1 MSGLREHIDEL
12 ERRNGIPS
20 DSILLRKIYI
30 KLGKDPNKARKSDAG
45 NFSKMINGD
54 RKLSIEYAVALESI
68 FNVNLDYLLNGS
80 NQYKSF
86 ANRGL
91 EYTAYQDSLELYR
104 KLYNETDSDGN
115 RIFGNYDEYQQTIVN
130 YIIKYHSLN
139 GIIFMFQ
146 NGLVKF
152 QAWQNRFN
160 FSEGLWFDGG
170 SEQQFELIKMIF
182 EIDDAEMFANTFD
195 FEAAFNVYD
204 TSNYVLFSDAFIK
217 LCLDS
222 KNIFNYL
229 IKWHKVDLKLMNP
242 HLGNHDYST
251 NEMYTCHAFLNY
263 MIKYAIANAYE
274 YHDKLIEMLKNANNN
289 NYHVVNH
296 IKNEIGLHS
305 LNQLKVMENG
315 YVVDGMCRLAI
326 IATYDLPIDPDLDED
341 IKRRIKDLMTYA
353 NQITFNDSYNWDG
366 TLKVQWLRQGDM
378 ILRKSSN
385 NPVEYEMLDKMRKS
399 GFDGVPKL
407 VSSENLV
414 DKFEYIDG
422 CNAKSIINLPNG
434 WLSMI
439 ATYLKEFHSIC
450 KNELHGKVYCHNSLS
465 TKNIIFDSENS
476 EIKAIVDWKDCSIGE
491 ETDDLICVIVN
502 WIGLDD
508 KNYLSPREKKLELIE
523 YFINEY
529 GADDSIKNNFGN
541 KIIDFL
547 NSTIAKLDK
556 TERLYVDKF
565 YKYKESLIFVELY
578 LDDLNNL

>member
-1 MSGLREHIDEL
+1 MSGLRERIYEL

-30 KLGKDPNKARKSDAG
+30 KLGKDPNEARKSDAG

-86 ANRGL
+86 TNRGL

-139 GIIFMFQ
+139 GIRFMFQ

-160 FSEGLWFDGG
+160 FSEGLWLDGG

-222 KNIFNYL
+222 KNIFSYL
-229 IKWHKVDLKLMNP
+229 IKWHKADLNLMNP
-242 HLGNHDYST
+242 HLGGCEYST
-251 NEMYTCHAFLNY
+251 NEMYTCHPFLNY
-263 MIKYAIANAYE
+263 MIKYAIANANE
-274 YHDKLIEMLKNANNN
+274 YHDKLVEMLKNANNN

-326 IATYDLPIDPDLDED
+326 IATYDSPVDPDLDED
-341 IKRRIKDLMTYA
+341 IKRRINDLMTYS
-353 NQITFNDSYNWDG
+353 NQITFNDSYNFDG
-366 TLKVQWLRQGDM
+366 TLKVQWLRQGDV

-385 NPVEYEMLDKMRKS
+385 NSIEYEMLERMKEN
-399 GFDGVPKL
+399 GFDGVPRL
-407 VSSENLV
+407 ISSEKSV
-414 DKFEYIDG
+414 DKFEYIEG
-422 CNAKSIINLPNG
+422 NNAKYFTNLPDG

-439 ATYLKEFHSIC
+439 ASYLKKFHSIC
-450 KNELHGKVYCHNSLS
+450 KKELNGKVYCHNSLS
-465 TKNIIFDSENS
+465 TRNIIFDSDNS
-476 EIKAIVDWKDCSIGE
+476 EIKAIVDWKDCSVGE
-491 ETDDLICVIVN
+491 EIDDLIYIIVN

-508 KNYLSPREKKLELIE
+508 KEYLSPREKKLELIK
-523 YFINEY
+523 YFIDEY
-529 GADDSIKNNFGN
+529 EANDTIKKNLGN
-541 KIIDFL
+541 KIMNYLDTAI
-547 NSTIAKLDK
+547 SKLDK
-556 TERLYVDKF
+556 TDRLYVDKF

-578 LDDLNNL
+578 LDELNNL

>member
-1 MSGLREHIDEL
+1 MSNLRERIDEL
-12 ERRNGIPS
+12 ERKNNIPS

-30 KLGKDPNKARKSDAG
+30 KLGKDPNEARNSDAG
-45 NFSKMINGD
+45 NFSKMINGE
-54 RKLSIEYAVALESI
+54 RKLPLDYAIALESI
-68 FNVNLDYLLNGS
+68 FSVNLDYLINGAT
-80 NQYKSF
+80 QYKEF
-86 ANRGL
+86 TNRGL
-91 EYTAYQDSLELYR
+91 EYTAYQDSLELYQ
-104 KLYNETDSDGN
+104 KLYNETDSRGE
-115 RIFGNYDEYQQTIVN
+115 RVFGNYDEYQNTIVN

-139 GIIFMFQ
+139 GIRFMFQ

-160 FSEGLWFDGG
+160 FSEGLWLDGG
-170 SEQQFELIKMIF
+170 AEQQFELIKMIF

-222 KNIFNYL
+222 KNIFSYL
-229 IKWHKVDLKLMNP
+229 IKWHKADLNLMNP
-242 HLGNHDYST
+242 HLGGCEYST
-251 NEMYTCHAFLNY
+251 NEMYTCHSFLNY
-263 MIKYAIANAYE
+263 MIKYAIANANE

-326 IATYDLPIDPDLDED
+326 IATYDSPVDPDLDED
-341 IKRRIKDLMTYA
+341 IKRRINDLMTYS
-353 NQITFNDSYNWDG
+353 NQITFNDSYNFDG
-366 TLKVQWLRQGDM
+366 TLKVQWLRQGDV

-385 NPVEYEMLDKMRKS
+385 NSIEYEMLEKMEKN
-399 GFDGVPKL
+399 GFDGVPRL
-407 VSSENLV
+407 LSSENSV
-414 DKFEYIDG
+414 DKFEYIEG
-422 CNAKSIINLPNG
+422 SNAKYLTNLPNG

-439 ATYLKEFHSIC
+439 ANFLKEFHSAC
-450 KNELHGKVYCHNSLS
+450 KKELNGKVYCHNSLS
-465 TKNIIFDSENS
+465 TKDIIFNSDNS
-476 EIKAIVDWKDCSIGE
+476 EIKAIVDWKNCSVGE
-491 ETDDLICVIVN
+491 EIDDLIYIIVN

-508 KNYLSPREKKLELIE
+508 KAYLSPREKKLELIK
-523 YFINEY
+523 YFIDEY
-529 GADDSIKNNFGN
+529 EANDNIKKNFGN
-541 KIIDFL
+541 KIIEFL
-547 NSTIAKLDK
+547 NTAISKLDK

-578 LDDLNNL
+578 LDELNNL